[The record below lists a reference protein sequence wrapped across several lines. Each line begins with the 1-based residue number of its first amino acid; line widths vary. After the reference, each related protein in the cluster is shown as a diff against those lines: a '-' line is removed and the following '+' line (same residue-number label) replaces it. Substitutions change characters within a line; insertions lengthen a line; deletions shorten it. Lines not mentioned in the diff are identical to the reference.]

1 MKLFKTNA
9 KRVAVFLLAVLLLCT
24 SGILPAFA
32 ASSDDDDKKGNAT
45 TSLEEIKSLL
55 TDETY
60 ASYLALHADAKDA
73 SGDVVINVL
82 DYLEDE
88 TTTDIIVLD
97 ELGGYKGPVLVTGES
112 GRVSWKIDIPETANY
127 SIEIEYFTKVDAA
140 DGDIVIKSKSSS
152 PERMFFVNGK
162 ILFEEARSIELS
174 KSWVDAYT
182 LTSDYTLSDGTVL
195 AKDTILRSDDPN
207 FWDVITNEINLKETD
222 KNGVRI
228 FSRDYAAETYDRVP
242 YEERNEM
249 RPTKVEKEEW
259 RTEYLTDSSGY
270 LSGPFK
276 FYFEEGEHVISL
288 DSVREPLAIKS
299 IRLYAHEDPI
309 TYEEYL
315 KLHSDKADA
324 TAAPVVIQAEYPT
337 GTSSQTIYQIADTTS
352 PITQPSH
359 SSRERLNTIGGTKWQ
374 YAGDWIT
381 WTVKIEEDGFYDII
395 PRSIQ
400 NFYSGT
406 YVSRQLLVDGELPF
420 EEAARLRFNYSTA
433 WKTDKLNA
441 GVMDENG
448 NIVSYKIF
456 LSKGVHTLT
465 LKVVLGDMGE
475 LLSLIEDSLA
485 TVNDYRRKLLMV
497 TGPDPDEYRDYA
509 FDKSMP
515 NVLRGFKAQAKL
527 LYDISSQLEQIIG
540 AKGDHTV
547 ILDKTAWILETMGTK
562 PTKIASLMDDLKD
575 QIGSLG
581 TWLMNTQN
589 QPLLIDYISIQ
600 APSAEQPAADANFFQ
615 AAWAEIQKFIVSFFA
630 DYNTV
635 GAKTKNEY
643 TEANSIDVWI
653 TTGRDN
659 AKIIRT
665 MINDHF
671 ITDTNIPTN
680 LKLVAAGTLLPA
692 TLAGTGPDIS
702 LGSASSDAINYAI
715 RSAVLPLNQFD
726 DLEALD
732 KIIYGDN
739 IPTDGSYFSPDSFS
753 EVMNRFSP
761 SASVPLTLYGQ
772 TYGIPENQSFPMLF
786 YRKDIFVELGI
797 EVPRTWDEFYQ
808 AIYKLQANQLDI
820 GFPTGVGGSTIWMYQ
835 LGETMYKMGN
845 YEEYTAKLLKLYP
858 EETVKEMLKAQNVA
872 NAENLSYMDGLVAL
886 NKFYKNKDGEYIP
899 NTDGMEINLD
909 SDTAL
914 ACFKSVCELFTMW
927 QFPAAY
933 DFANRFRTG
942 EMPMAIAD
950 YTAYNQL
957 VVFAPEIKGLWEF
970 TTLPGH
976 VVDDKGN
983 ISFSSVP
990 TVSCSI
996 MMRGVE
1002 HAGASEQENALR
1014 KKNAWAFMSWWSDSE
1029 AQSKYATEMEAL
1041 LGPSAKQATA
1051 NLEALYSMPWST
1063 AEYENLRTQFDNL
1076 VATPEFPGS
1085 YILGRYTNFAFL
1097 AVYNDGD
1104 EPVDSLQS
1112 YIEDINKEL
1121 SRKRKEFGL
1130 PVAED
1135 FKNVVLTEEGGTN

>member
-1 MKLFKTNA
+1 MKVFKTNA
-9 KRVAVFLLAVLLLCT
+9 KRLAVFLLAVLLLCT

-32 ASSDDDDKKGNAT
+32 AKSDDSDKKGNET
-45 TSLEEIKSLL
+45 TSLEEIKALL

-60 ASYLALHADAKDA
+60 ASYLALHPDAKDA
-73 SGDVVINVL
+73 SQDVVIDVMN
-82 DYLEDE
+82 YLKDE
-88 TTTDIIVLD
+88 TTTDIVKLD
-97 ELGGYKGPVLVTGES
+97 KLGDYKGSVLVTGES
-112 GRVSWKIDIPETANY
+112 GRVSWKVNIPETANY
-127 SIEIEYFTKVDAA
+127 AIEIEYYTAINVESDE
-140 DGDIVIKSKSSS
+140 ISIKSKTSS
-152 PERMFFVNGK
+152 PERMLVVDGK
-162 ILFEEARSIELS
+162 ILFEEARSIELT
-174 KSWVDAYT
+174 KSWIDAYT
-182 LTSDYTLSDGTVL
+182 LTDDYELSDGTVL
-195 AKDTILRSDDPN
+195 AKDTVLRSDDPN
-207 FWDVITNEINLKETD
+207 FWDVITNEINIKESD

-228 FSRDYAAETYDRVP
+228 FSRDYSAETYDKVP

-270 LSGPFK
+270 LSKPFK
-276 FYFEEGEHVISL
+276 FYLEKGEHTISL

-299 IRLYAHEDPI
+299 IRLYSYEEPAS
-309 TYEEYL
+309 YEEYL
-315 KLHSDKADA
+315 QKHADKKDA
-324 TAAPVVIQAEYPT
+324 TVAPIILQAEYPT
-337 GTSSQTIYQIADTTS
+337 GTSSQTIYQLADTTS

-359 SSRERLNTIGGTKWQ
+359 SSRERLNTIGGDKWQ
-374 YAGDWIT
+374 YAGDWIK

-406 YVSRQLLVDGELPF
+406 YVSRQLLVDGEVPF
-420 EEAARLRFNYSTA
+420 EEASRLRFNYSTS
-433 WKTDKLNA
+433 WMTNKINA
-441 GVMDENG
+441 GVKDENG
-448 NIVSYKIF
+448 NLVTYKVY
-456 LSKGVHTLT
+456 LSKGVHEIT

-497 TGPDPDEYRDYA
+497 TGPSPDEYRDYN

-527 LYDISSQLEQIIG
+527 LTDISAQLEEIIG

-581 TWLMNTQN
+581 TWLMNSQN
-589 QPLLIDYISIQ
+589 QPLIIDYIAIQ
-600 APSAEQPAADANFFQ
+600 APSSEAPQADANFFQ

-635 GAKTKNEY
+635 GAKTKDEYNES
-643 TEANSIDVWI
+643 NSIDVWI

-665 MINDHF
+665 MINDYF
-671 ITDTNIPTN
+671 IADTNIPTN

-692 TLAGTGPDIS
+692 TLAGTGPDVS
-702 LGSASSDAINYAI
+702 LGSGSSDAINYAI
-715 RSAVLPLNQFD
+715 RSAVISLNQFD
-726 DLEALD
+726 DLDALD
-732 KIIYGDN
+732 QIIYEGN
-739 IPTDGSYFSPDSFS
+739 IPTDGSYYQPDSFS
-753 EVMNRFSP
+753 EVMNRFSS
-761 SASVPLTLYGQ
+761 SAAVPLTLYGQ
-772 TYGIPENQSFPMLF
+772 TYGVPENQSFPMLF

-797 EVPRTWDEFYQ
+797 EVPRTWDDFYN

-845 YEEYTAKLLKLYP
+845 YEEYAEKLLKMYP
-858 EETVKEMLKAQNVA
+858 EETVKEMLKAEKIA

-886 NKFYKNKDGEYIP
+886 NKFYKNADGEYIP
-899 NTDGMEINLD
+899 NTDGMEINLG

-914 ACFKSVCELFTMW
+914 ACFKDVCELFTMW
-927 QFPAAY
+927 QFPATY
-933 DFANRFRTG
+933 DFANRFRSG

-970 TTLPGH
+970 TTLPGY
-976 VVDDKGN
+976 VVDDKGTIN
-983 ISFSSVP
+983 FSSVP
-990 TVSCSI
+990 GVSCSI

-1002 HAGASEQENALR
+1002 DANASDKENALR
-1014 KKNAWAFMSWWSDSE
+1014 KKNAWAFMSWWSGSQ

-1051 NLEALYSMPWST
+1051 NLEALYNMPWST
-1063 AEYENLRTQFDNL
+1063 SEYENLRTQFDNL

-1135 FKNVVLTEEGGTN
+1135 FKNLETETTVE